1 VPLAVGI
8 VFGAMTAGVLFG
20 DPAWHPFARLSEEEA
35 ADELARSFLGYLE
48 SERSFGE
55 AARPPSS

>member
-1 VPLAVGI
+1 MGLAVGI

-35 ADELARSFLGYLE
+35 ADELARNVLGYLDAK
-48 SERSFGE
+48 E
-55 AARPPSS
+55 AL